1 MASQCVFSMGL
12 FTSAVTF
19 PEVVDSRGFF
29 ASGIPSG
36 EIFFCDCED
45 KASSLDSPVKNRS
58 TTFGFYG

>member
-1 MASQCVFSMGL
+1 MGL